1 MSKCISD
8 KNELCQHIFGE
19 AGNREVFV
27 DPKLIKEILED
38 DIAHCILDRCAGQ
51 NFTKKEFSDMD
62 DREGN
67 RSCKASFQGYAI
79 GIYELGLDVNM
90 RTPEIDFFVRNGRAT
105 RLPQEDWRSVFE
117 GINLN
122 KLGFSPL
129 HHNHYHRA
137 ISGEEISNIDKL
149 MEIVQTIITELS
161 NAAEELK
168 ELLRQ

>member
-1 MSKCISD
+1 MSKCIEE
-8 KNELCQHIFGE
+8 KEELCRHIFGE
-19 AGNREVFV
+19 RGQTEVCV

-38 DIAHCILDRCAGQ
+38 DIALRILDKCAGH
-51 NFTKKEFSDMD
+51 NFTRKEFSDIV

-90 RTPEIDFFVRNGRAT
+90 REPEIDFFVRNGRAT
-105 RLPQEDWRSVFE
+105 RLPQEGWRSVFE

-129 HHNHYHRA
+129 FYNHYHRT
-137 ISGEEISNIDKL
+137 ISAKEITNIDKL
-149 MEIVQTIITELS
+149 IEIVQTIITELS